1 MPTPPNS
8 AVQGYPSQSGPPGAS
23 SVPPSLPLQ
32 GPIGAPSANL
42 GTATGALN
50 GAEPKVTG
58 IPEVKASA
66 SQEPVATQEK
76 KSEDKKGKKEKE
88 RSNAKLVYSD
98 NEVSPEE
105 KMAKMSRYA
114 FVPVTA

>member
-8 AVQGYPSQSGPPGAS
+8 AVQGYPSQTGPPGALNA
-23 SVPPSLPLQ
+23 PPSLPSQ
-32 GPIGAPSANL
+32 GPSGAPPANL
-42 GTATGALN
+42 GSTTGAVN
-50 GAEPKVTG
+50 GAEPKITST
-58 IPEVKASA
+58 PEGKASA
-66 SQEPVATQEK
+66 PQEPVAAQEK

-88 RSNAKLVYSD
+88 RSNAKLIYSD

-105 KMAKMSRYA
+105 KMAKLSRYA

>member
-8 AVQGYPSQSGPPGAS
+8 AVQGYSSQTGPPGALNA
-23 SVPPSLPLQ
+23 PPSLPSQ
-32 GPIGAPSANL
+32 GPSGAPPASLGSTTSAV
-42 GTATGALN
+42 N
-50 GAEPKVTG
+50 GAEPKVTST
-58 IPEVKASA
+58 PEAKASA
-66 SQEPVATQEK
+66 PQDPGTAQEK